1 MLAAGSPSG
10 YDPGRNVHPDCETSD
25 AARCDPKSADMIQQQ
40 PPDESQPRSPR
51 SEQDREVDVD
61 WALMDPTITQQ
72 ERGLAFLDAISDSL
86 RPPHQWQGDQLTIM
100 GVRFYW
106 HPELGYIT
114 IPDDGDHE
122 P

>member
-10 YDPGRNVHPDCETSD
+10 YDPGRNVHPDRETSD
-25 AARCDPKSADMIQQQ
+25 AARCDQNSADMNQQQ

-72 ERGLAFLDAISDSL
+72 ERGLAILDAISDSL
-86 RPPHQWQGDQLTIM
+86 RPPHRWQGDQLTIM

-106 HPELGYIT
+106 HPKLGYIT
-114 IPDDGDHE
+114 IPDDGDPE

>member
-1 MLAAGSPSG
+1 MAQLPG

-25 AARCDPKSADMIQQQ
+25 AAGCDQDSADMIQQQ
-40 PPDESQPRSPR
+40 PHDESGPGSPR
-51 SEQDREVDVD
+51 SEHDREIDVD
-61 WALMDPTITQQ
+61 WALMDPAITQQ
-72 ERGLAFLDAISDSL
+72 ERGLAILDAISESF

-114 IPDDGDHE
+114 IPDDCDSE